1 MSTDDMDA
9 LLDDEN
15 REPTQEEIAAAFVQR
30 LGRVPVRDI
39 IMQTMATLSDVAGI
53 RLGLGPEGDDVKDIA
68 QAKLAIEGFRALL
81 VVADQEIGT
90 AVTRPFREPMAQLQ
104 MAYAQ
109 IAEGKTQEDDAS
121 PEPPPEPTKKLWTPG
136 S

>member
-1 MSTDDMDA
+1 MSDDMDA

-15 REPTQEEIAAAFVQR
+15 REPTPEEIAAAFVQR
-30 LGRVPVRDI
+30 LGRVPVSDI
-39 IMQTMATLSDVAGI
+39 IMQTMATLSDTAGI
-53 RLGLGPEGDDVKDIA
+53 RLGLGPEGDAVKDLA

-81 VVADQEIGT
+81 GVADQEIGT

-109 IAEGKTQEDDAS
+109 IAEGKTQEGDAS
-121 PEPPPEPTKKLWTPG
+121 EPPPEPTKKLWTPG

>member
-1 MSTDDMDA
+1 MTTDDTTPMP
-9 LLDDEN
+9 DDD
-15 REPTQEEIAAAFVQR
+15 REPTPEEIAAAFVQR

-39 IMQTMATLSDVAGI
+39 IMQTMATLSDTAGI
-53 RLGLGPEGDDVKDIA
+53 RLGLGPEGDEVKDLA

-90 AVTRPFREPMAQLQ
+90 AATRPFREPMAQLQ

-109 IAEGKTQEDDAS
+109 IAEGASADDA
-121 PEPPPEPTKKLWTPG
+121 PPAPPEDNPASKLWTPG

>member
-1 MSTDDMDA
+1 MTDDMDA

-53 RLGLGPEGDDVKDIA
+53 RLGLGPEGDDVKDVT

-81 VVADQEIGT
+81 AVADQEIGT

-109 IAEGKTQEDDAS
+109 IAEGKTQEADAS
-121 PEPPPEPTKKLWTPG
+121 PEPPPEPAKKLWTPG

>member
-1 MSTDDMDA
+1 MDA

-81 VVADQEIGT
+81 AVADQEIGT
-90 AVTRPFREPMAQLQ
+90 AATRPFREPMAQLQ

-109 IAEGKTQEDDAS
+109 IAEGKTLEDDAPS
-121 PEPPPEPTKKLWTPG
+121 APPPEPAKKLWTPG